1 MIIRCIDE
9 SRLPKEDIGV
19 KRLIEL
25 NHKYFS
31 GEGLYYHQLKT
42 VCNGSLLP
50 LEPIYE
56 LYVKFD
62 YVNVTGHHAVE
73 WFIFGSD
80 DSEYTI
86 NRELS
91 VYFERLCS

>member
-1 MIIRCIDE
+1 MIRCIDE

-31 GEGLYYHQLKT
+31 GEGLYYHKIKT
-42 VCNGSLLP
+42 VRDGILLP

-62 YVNVTGHHAVE
+62 YVNVTGHHNVD

-80 DSEYTI
+80 DSEDAI
-86 NRELS
+86 KRELS
-91 VYFERLCS
+91 VYLERACP